1 MLTKEQ
7 LQARADEIKQ
17 QVEQS
22 LERCNQGKAE
32 LEKMYGN
39 HNALLG
45 AQILANQL
53 LQECDVT
60 LPDTNSNMTPID
72 TNSNMTPIDTNEV
85 YTEVHEAQNQDA
97 E

>member
-7 LQARADEIKQ
+7 LQTRTDEIKQ
-17 QVEQS
+17 QVDKS
-22 LERCNQGKAE
+22 LEHCTNAKAE

-53 LQECDVT
+53 LQECTDDKPVEE
-60 LPDTNSNMTPID
+60 S
-72 TNSNMTPIDTNEV
+72 
-85 YTEVHEAQNQDA
+85 YAEVHEAQNHDA